1 MRPCFLKTKH
11 MANEYIW
18 ILRYNE
24 HAIERVNAT
33 SYNPDTLEWSLD
45 SAFDTFEG
53 AQAYLLK
60 ILKIDQKNKT
70 AEQAQAI
77 ADIERLSAELK
88 VIEAKINTIHLSK
101 RK

>member
-1 MRPCFLKTKH
+1 
-11 MANEYIW
+11 MANEYMW
-18 ILRYNE
+18 VLRYNDR
-24 HAIERVNAT
+24 AIERVNAT
-33 SYNPDTLEWSLD
+33 SFNPDTLEWSLD
-45 SAFDTFEG
+45 SAFDTFES

-60 ILKIDQKNKT
+60 ILRRDQKTKT

-101 RK
+101 IK